1 MIYTCKE
8 RKDNMLNTCRWHSRL
23 CICCTNEHFKKIPP
37 IHICSIIKYSDTLL
51 QHHFM
56 YKQVI
61 WKSEI
66 QQRGVHLVGMGI
78 DFEFSDQFQ
87 CNNIYE
93 KYSATEYTFIP
104 KNCKE
109 FFWSVTTTLNAKYLF
124 KSTSVASSFF
134 YWQNNLACTNNLFW
148 KCGYWHLLF
157 VSNSLKHRSY
167 FLSGL

>member
-1 MIYTCKE
+1 MVNVTAFVYDKIIFIPVYWVLFLKHIENEWPSSICTLIERNTKLLYKYLLLLKSQIVNQIRLRYTHAKNE
-8 RKDNMLNTCRWHSRL
+8 KTTWNTCRWHSSL

-78 DFEFSDQFQ
+78 DFEFSDQFK

-104 KNCKE
+104 
-109 FFWSVTTTLNAKYLF
+109 
-124 KSTSVASSFF
+124 
-134 YWQNNLACTNNLFW
+134 
-148 KCGYWHLLF
+148 
-157 VSNSLKHRSY
+157 
-167 FLSGL
+167 